1 MVDGGCP
8 WRIGD
13 GCVIVRVR
21 VSPKS
26 SKDTIDG
33 VELTA
38 EGPAFKVRVRAVPAD
53 GEANQAVEHQLACWL
68 DLPKSHVA
76 VTSGHRSRV
85 KSLKITGDVTSLES
99 RLAARLLELTRS
111 PHRTPLC

>member
-1 MVDGGCP
+1 MADGEQP
-8 WRIGD
+8 WRISD

-53 GEANQAVEHQLACWL
+53 GEANEAVERQLADWL
-68 DLPKSHVA
+68 DVPKSRVA
-76 VTSGHRSRV
+76 VASGHRSRV
-85 KSLKITGDVTSLES
+85 KSLKITGDATSLDS
-99 RLAARLLELTRS
+99 RLAARLLELT
-111 PHRTPLC
+111 

>member
-1 MVDGGCP
+1 MEDSERP
-8 WRIGD
+8 WRITN

-33 VELTA
+33 VEPTA

-53 GEANQAVEHQLACWL
+53 GEANEAVERQLADWL
-68 DLPKSHVA
+68 DIPKDRVA
-76 VTSGHRSRV
+76 VASGHRSRV
-85 KSLKITGDVTSLES
+85 KSLKISGDATSLES
-99 RLAARLLELTRS
+99 RLAARLLKLT
-111 PHRTPLC
+111 

>member
-1 MVDGGCP
+1 MVDGERP
-8 WRIGD
+8 WRMSG

-33 VELTA
+33 VEPTA

-53 GEANQAVEHQLACWL
+53 GEANEAVECQLADWL
-68 DLPKSHVA
+68 DVSKSCVA
-76 VTSGHRSRV
+76 VVSGHRSRV
-85 KSLKITGDVTSLES
+85 KSLKITGDATSLDR
-99 RLAARLLELTRS
+99 RLATRLLDLS
-111 PHRTPLC
+111 